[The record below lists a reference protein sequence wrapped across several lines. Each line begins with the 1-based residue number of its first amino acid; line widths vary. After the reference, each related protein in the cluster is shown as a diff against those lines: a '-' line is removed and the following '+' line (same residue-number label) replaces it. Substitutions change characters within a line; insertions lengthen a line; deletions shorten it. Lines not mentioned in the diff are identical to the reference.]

1 MTKTAIQD
9 VLGSQ
14 GDAAMF
20 KGEGKPDLYNLWFDL
35 APDQRFS
42 DEYNGEW
49 GTLIQILVT
58 RGLGDGKGVDYV
70 PGSFHQVR
78 VPGVNSREPLGLPWR
93 WTNYGP
99 GWGASDHFPVIAT
112 FRVGSEASS
121 WRESFTPNISA
132 TKRGCESRFRKDRSL
147 QASKCLC
154 AKKCD
159 ARRVGEGD
167 GRNLYC

>member
-20 KGEGKPDLYNLWFDL
+20 KGEGKPDLYNLWFDV

-78 VPGVNSREPLGLPWR
+78 LPGVNSRGALGIALAMDKLW
-93 WTNYGP
+93 P
-99 GWGASDHFPVIAT
+99 GLG
-112 FRVGSEASS
+112 
-121 WRESFTPNISA
+121 RE
-132 TKRGCESRFRKDRSL
+132 
-147 QASKCLC
+147 
-154 AKKCD
+154 
-159 ARRVGEGD
+159 
-167 GRNLYC
+167 